1 MQSKPASFNQ
11 LETMRNYYE
20 SGATRP
26 YAYRKHQLQ
35 LLRESILKYED
46 EINEALYADLKKS
59 PEEAYAT
66 ETGLLLAEINLTIK
80 NLHRWMKVERVK
92 TNLLNFPSSSGILRD
107 PRGVVLII
115 SPWNYPLQLLL
126 MPLVGAI
133 AAGNCVVLKPSEM
146 APATANVIKKIIAE
160 IFPADYI
167 KVCLGEGSELIPA
180 LIESFHF
187 DYIFYTGSTTVGK
200 TIYQMAAND
209 LIPVTLELGGKSPA
223 IIESDANLTIAAK
236 RIVIGKFIN
245 AGQTCVAPDYLLI
258 HEDVF
263 EKFIAQLKETIRDFF
278 GDDAKKSSDYGRI
291 INEKRFDTLVS
302 YLAEGEIISGG
313 NHDRASL
320 FIEPTILQNISSD
333 ASIMK
338 DEIFGPILP
347 VISFKTMEEAFSIIK
362 KNADP
367 LAFYVFTSDIKKEKA
382 WLEKVSFGGG
392 CVNNTIYHLSSPHLP
407 FGGVGKSGIGAYH
420 GKYSFDVF
428 THAKPVMKTPTWF
441 DPGFKYPPFKGKLKW
456 FKFFIK

>member
-1 MQSKPASFNQ
+1 MRSKWASFTQ

-20 SGATRP
+20 SGATKP

-35 LLRESILKYED
+35 LLREAILKYED
-46 EINEALYADLKKS
+46 EINEALYSDLKKS

-80 NLHRWMKVERVK
+80 KLYRWMKPEHLK
-92 TNLLNFPSSSGILRD
+92 TNLLNFPSSSKILHD

-146 APATANVIKKIIAE
+146 APATANVIKKIITE
-160 IFPADYI
+160 IFSTDYI

-187 DYIFYTGSTTVGK
+187 DYIFYTGSTAVGK
-200 TIYQMAAND
+200 SIYQMAAND

-263 EKFIAQLKETIRDFF
+263 DKFIAQLKETIRDFF
-278 GDDAKKSSDYGRI
+278 GDDAKESSDYGRI
-291 INEKRFDTLVS
+291 INEKRFDTMVS
-302 YLAEGEIISGG
+302 YLVEGEIISGG
-313 NHDRASL
+313 NHDRLSL
-320 FIEPTILQNISSD
+320 FIEPTILENISPD

-338 DEIFGPILP
+338 EEIFGPILP
-347 VISFKTMEEAFSIIK
+347 VISFKTMEEALSVIK
-362 KNADP
+362 RNANP

-382 WLEKVSFGGG
+382 WLEKVPFGGG
-392 CVNNTIYHLSSPHLP
+392 CVNNSIYHLSSPHLP

>member
-126 MPLVGAI
+126 MLLVGAI
-133 AAGNCVVLKPSEM
+133 VAGNCVVLKPSEL

-362 KNADP
+362 KNA
-367 LAFYVFTSDIKKEKA
+367 
-382 WLEKVSFGGG
+382 
-392 CVNNTIYHLSSPHLP
+392 
-407 FGGVGKSGIGAYH
+407 
-420 GKYSFDVF
+420 
-428 THAKPVMKTPTWF
+428 
-441 DPGFKYPPFKGKLKW
+441 
-456 FKFFIK
+456 

>member
-1 MQSKPASFNQ
+1 MRSKLASFAQ
-11 LETMRNYYE
+11 LERMRNYYE

-26 YAYRKHQLQ
+26 YAFRKRQLQ
-35 LLRESILKYED
+35 LLKNAILKYED
-46 EINEALYADLKKS
+46 EINDALYSDLKKS

-66 ETGLLLAEINLTIK
+66 ETGLLLAEIKLTIK
-80 NLHRWMKVERVK
+80 KLHRWMKSQRVK
-92 TNLLNFPSSSGILRD
+92 TNLLNFPSSSKILHD

-126 MPLVGAI
+126 LPLVGAI

-146 APATANVIKKIIAE
+146 APATANVIKKIITE

-180 LIESFHF
+180 MIESFHF
-187 DYIFYTGSTTVGK
+187 DYIFYTGSTAVGK
-200 TIYQMAAND
+200 SIYQMAAND

-223 IIESDANLTIAAK
+223 IVESDANLTIAAK

-263 EKFIAQLKETIRDFF
+263 EKFIAQLKETIRRFF
-278 GDDAKKSSDYGRI
+278 GDDAKESYDYGRI

-302 YLAEGEIISGG
+302 YLAEGDIISGG
-313 NHDRASL
+313 THDRASL
-320 FIEPTILQNISSD
+320 FIEPTILENISSD

-338 DEIFGPILP
+338 EEIFGPILP
-347 VISFKTMEEAFSIIK
+347 VISFKTMEEALSII
-362 KNADP
+362 NRNENP
-367 LAFYVFTSDIKKEKA
+367 LAFYLFTSDIKKEKS
-382 WLEKVSFGGG
+382 WLDKVAFGGG
-392 CVNNTIYHLSSPHLP
+392 CVNNTLYHLSNPHLP
-407 FGGVGKSGIGAYH
+407 FGGIGNSGIGAYH
-420 GKYSFDVF
+420 GRYSFEVF
-428 THAKPVMKTPTWF
+428 THARPVMKTPAWF
-441 DPGFKYPPFKGKLKW
+441 DPAMKYPPLKGKLKW
-456 FKFFIK
+456 IKFFFK